1 MISDIHND
9 LINFR
14 KMLKKI
20 KFTEKDILYILGD
33 VFDKGYRPMPVELY
47 FEILKYENVYVIRG
61 NHDNWLS
68 QSIKAAVRNKKDEA
82 YSDSYYLIRERLVE
96 MDMLNLADWIDSMP
110 LQVAVEVEGVK
121 YLLAHAQTEAPVYP
135 KDEEYFLMGD
145 FDKNFYQNGIPGF
158 VSVIG
163 HITTDFLR
171 IWLNEKQKY
180 PCEIWKNKQG
190 NVYSIDCGN
199 GIRKANADC
208 CRLACMRLNDRKYYY
223 V

>member
-1 MISDIHND
+1 
-9 LINFR
+9 
-14 KMLKKI
+14 
-20 KFTEKDILYILGD
+20 
-33 VFDKGYRPMPVELY
+33 
-47 FEILKYENVYVIRG
+47 
-61 NHDNWLS
+61 
-68 QSIKAAVRNKKDEA
+68 
-82 YSDSYYLIRERLVE
+82 
-96 MDMLNLADWIDSMP
+96 
-110 LQVAVEVEGVK
+110 
-121 YLLAHAQTEAPVYP
+121 
-135 KDEEYFLMGD
+135 MGD

-171 IWLNEKQKY
+171 TWLNEKQKY

-199 GIRKANADC
+199 GIRKANADY